1 MRIGAAAVLTAILSF
16 HAASTS
22 AAGPPMTED
31 ERERLV
37 QMLEESKAGVL
48 LSVEGLSDAQWQYK
62 PAEDRWS
69 IAECAE
75 HIAAAEDFI
84 LGLMGE
90 FMGAH
95 SPEDQLVEDA
105 RRDEMITAV
114 ITDRS
119 QKFQASDPLQP
130 TNRYGS
136 PSKSL
141 EDFTRSR
148 ARTIALVRETDD
160 LRAYVGK
167 HPAFGDLDALGWI
180 LFVSGHSE
188 RHTAQIEEVK
198 TSPGYPQ

>member
-1 MRIGAAAVLTAILSF
+1 MRMRAAAAIAAIVSF
-16 HAASTS
+16 HAASAL
-22 AAGPPMTED
+22 AASPPMTED

-48 LSVEGLSDAQWQYK
+48 RSVKGLSEAQWQYK
-62 PAEDRWS
+62 PSDDRWS

-95 SPEDQLVEDA
+95 SPAEELVEDV
-105 RRDEMITAV
+105 RRDEMITSV

-119 QKFQASDPLQP
+119 QKFQAPDPLQP
-130 TNRYGS
+130 TNRYGN
-136 PSKSL
+136 PSESL
-141 EDFTRSR
+141 EDFARSR

-180 LFVSGHSE
+180 LFLSGHSE

-198 TSPGYPQ
+198 TSPGYPG